1 MLNGLIQRY
10 NKMKFMVILGTRPE
24 VIKMVPVINKLKE
37 SGYRVTICVTA
48 QQRQMLDQSLGFFG
62 IIPDYDLDVMT
73 DHQDL
78 FYLTTEILARL
89 KDILTKEKPDIV
101 LVQGD
106 TTTALSA
113 SLAAFYLHISV
124 GHIEAGLRTFDKYNP
139 FPEEKNRHL
148 IGVLADYHFA
158 PTELAKNNLIKER
171 VSESQIWVTGNT
183 VIDTLLEVVNPQS
196 SPTRQ
201 EELARYFRERWD
213 LETTADNKKLILV
226 TGHRRESFGED
237 FRNICMALKDIA
249 EKNPEFTIIYPVHM
263 NPNVRKP
270 VNEILGPD
278 SINHSNRSGDKARKN
293 IFLIEPLEYEYFVYL
308 MNKSYIIMTD
318 SGGIQEEASSLHKPV
333 LVMRNTTE
341 RTEGV
346 DAGVLKLVGTEK
358 DDILKEAQ
366 GLLDDNKIYERISK
380 AQNPFGDGKAAE
392 RIVDILTRNLMSG
405 GGIQESD

>member
-24 VIKMVPVINKLKE
+24 VIKMVPVINKLQE
-37 SGYRVTICVTA
+37 SGCQVTICVTA

-62 IIPDYDLDVMT
+62 IIPDYDLNVMT

-78 FYLTTEILARL
+78 FYVTTEILVRL

-183 VIDTLLEVVNPQS
+183 VIDTLLEVVKRQS

-213 LETTADNKKLILV
+213 LEITDDNKKIILV
-226 TGHRRESFGED
+226 TGHRRESFGDD

-270 VNEILGPD
+270 VNEILGSD
-278 SINHSNRSGDKARKN
+278 SINYANRSGDKARKN
-293 IFLIEPLEYEYFVYL
+293 IFLIEPLEYEHFVYL

-333 LVMRNTTE
+333 LVMRKTTE

-346 DAGVLKLVGTEK
+346 DAGVLKLVGTKK
-358 DDILKEAQ
+358 DDILNEAQ
-366 GLLDDNKIYERISK
+366 GLLNDTKIYDRISK
-380 AQNPFGDGKAAE
+380 VQNPYGDGKAAE
-392 RIVDILTRNLMSG
+392 RIVDILTKNLMSG
-405 GGIQESD
+405 GNAEK

>member
-24 VIKMVPVINKLKE
+24 VIKMVPVINKLQE
-37 SGYRVTICVTA
+37 SGCQVTICVTA

-62 IIPDYDLDVMT
+62 IIPDYDLNVMT

-78 FYLTTEILARL
+78 FYVTTEILVRL

-183 VIDTLLEVVNPQS
+183 VIDTLLEVVKRQS

-213 LETTADNKKLILV
+213 LEITDDNKKIILV
-226 TGHRRESFGED
+226 TGHRRESFGDD

-270 VNEILGPD
+270 VNEILGSD
-278 SINHSNRSGDKARKN
+278 SINYANRSGDKARKN
-293 IFLIEPLEYEYFVYL
+293 IFLIEPLEYEHFVYL

-333 LVMRNTTE
+333 LVMRKTTE

-346 DAGVLKLVGTEK
+346 DAGVLKLVGTKK
-358 DDILKEAQ
+358 DDILNEAQ
-366 GLLDDNKIYERISK
+366 GLLDDTKIYDRISK
-380 AQNPFGDGKAAE
+380 VQNPYGDGKAAE
-392 RIVDILTRNLMSG
+392 RIVDILTSNLMPG
-405 GGIQESD
+405 GGNSEK

>member
-24 VIKMVPVINKLKE
+24 VIKMVPVIKKLRE

-62 IIPDYDLDVMT
+62 IIPDYDLNVMT

-78 FYLTTEILARL
+78 FYVTTEILVRL

-158 PTELAKNNLIKER
+158 PTELAKNNLIKGLTICEK
-171 VSESQIWVTGNT
+171 TGVLAWWAWT
-183 VIDTLLEVVNPQS
+183 YGLLG
-196 SPTRQ
+196 
-201 EELARYFRERWD
+201 D
-213 LETTADNKKLILV
+213 LCKDMGLFMEPIKPFLEIHDNFLV
-226 TGHRRESFGED
+226 TGRFC
-237 FRNICMALKDIA
+237 FK
-249 EKNPEFTIIYPVHM
+249 F
-263 NPNVRKP
+263 
-270 VNEILGPD
+270 
-278 SINHSNRSGDKARKN
+278 
-293 IFLIEPLEYEYFVYL
+293 FL
-308 MNKSYIIMTD
+308 
-318 SGGIQEEASSLHKPV
+318 
-333 LVMRNTTE
+333 
-341 RTEGV
+341 
-346 DAGVLKLVGTEK
+346 
-358 DDILKEAQ
+358 
-366 GLLDDNKIYERISK
+366 
-380 AQNPFGDGKAAE
+380 
-392 RIVDILTRNLMSG
+392 
-405 GGIQESD
+405 

>member
-1 MLNGLIQRY
+1 MLNGIFKRY

-62 IIPDYDLDVMT
+62 IIPDYDLNVMT

-78 FYLTTEILARL
+78 FYVTTEILVRL

-171 VSESQIWVTGNT
+171 VPESQIWVTGNT
-183 VIDTLLEVVNPQS
+183 VIDTLLEAVNRQS

-213 LETTADNKKLILV
+213 LEITADNKKLILV
-226 TGHRRESFGED
+226 TGHRRESFGKD

-270 VNEILGPD
+270 VNEILGSD
-278 SINHSNRSGDKARKN
+278 SINYANRSGDKSRKN
-293 IFLIEPLEYEYFVYL
+293 IFLIEPLEYEHFVYL
-308 MNKSYIIMTD
+308 MNKSYLIMTD

-333 LVMRNTTE
+333 LVMRKTTE

-346 DAGVLKLVGTEK
+346 DAGVLKLVGTKK

-366 GLLDDNKIYERISK
+366 GLLDDTKIYDRISK
-380 AQNPFGDGKAAE
+380 IQNPYGDGKAAE
-392 RIVDILTRNLMSG
+392 RIVDILTSNLMPG
-405 GGIQESD
+405 GNSEK

>member
-1 MLNGLIQRY
+1 
-10 NKMKFMVILGTRPE
+10 MKFMVILGTRPE

-48 QQRQMLDQSLGFFG
+48 QQRQMLDQSLEFFG

-78 FYLTTEILARL
+78 FYVTTEILARL

-183 VIDTLLEVVNPQS
+183 VIDTLLEVVNRQS

-237 FRNICMALKDIA
+237 FRNICMALKGIA
-249 EKNPEFTIIYPVHM
+249 EKNPEFTIVYPVHM

-318 SGGIQEEASSLHKPV
+318 SGGIQEEAPSLHKPV

-358 DDILKEAQ
+358 DDIFKEAQ

>member
-1 MLNGLIQRY
+1 MLNGIFKRY

-62 IIPDYDLDVMT
+62 IIPDYDLNVMT

-78 FYLTTEILARL
+78 FYVTTEILVRL

-171 VSESQIWVTGNT
+171 VPESQIWVTGNT
-183 VIDTLLEVVNPQS
+183 VIDTLLEVVNRQS

-213 LETTADNKKLILV
+213 LEITADNKKLILV

-278 SINHSNRSGDKARKN
+278 AINHANRSGDKARKN
-293 IFLIEPLEYEYFVYL
+293 IFLIEPLKYEHFVYL

-333 LVMRNTTE
+333 LVMRKTTE

-346 DAGVLKLVGTEK
+346 DAGVLKLVGTKK

-392 RIVDILTRNLMSG
+392 RIVDILTKNLMP
-405 GGIQESD
+405 GGIQKSD

>member
-1 MLNGLIQRY
+1 
-10 NKMKFMVILGTRPE
+10 MVILGTRPE
-24 VIKMVPVINKLKE
+24 VIKMVPVINKLQE
-37 SGYRVTICVTA
+37 SGCQVTICVTA

-62 IIPDYDLDVMT
+62 IIPDYDLNVMT

-78 FYLTTEILARL
+78 FYVTTEILVRL

-148 IGVLADYHFA
+148 LGVLADYHFA

-183 VIDTLLEVVNPQS
+183 VIDTLLEVVKRQS

-213 LETTADNKKLILV
+213 LEITDDNKKIILV
-226 TGHRRESFGED
+226 TGHRRESFGDD

-270 VNEILGPD
+270 VNEILGSD
-278 SINHSNRSGDKARKN
+278 SINYANRSGDKARKN
-293 IFLIEPLEYEYFVYL
+293 IFLIEPLEYEHFVYL

-333 LVMRNTTE
+333 LVMRKTTE

-346 DAGVLKLVGTEK
+346 DAGVLKLVGTKK
-358 DDILKEAQ
+358 DDILNEAQ
-366 GLLDDNKIYERISK
+366 GLLDDTKIYDRISK
-380 AQNPFGDGKAAE
+380 VQNPYGDGKAAE
-392 RIVDILTRNLMSG
+392 RIVDILTKNLMSG
-405 GGIQESD
+405 GNAEK